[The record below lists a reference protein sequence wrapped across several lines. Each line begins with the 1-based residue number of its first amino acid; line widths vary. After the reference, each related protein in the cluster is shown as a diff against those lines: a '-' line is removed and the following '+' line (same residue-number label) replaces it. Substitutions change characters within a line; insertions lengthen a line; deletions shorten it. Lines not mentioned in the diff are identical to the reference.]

1 MWSEKKQREEPLKKG
16 KKMPKMRIVKV
27 KAGQEKFRADLKDA
41 LAKKGARATILINKL
56 AADKSVVWRYAEL
69 DAIALE
75 LRHLAFQIR
84 TLKLAKLATEE
95 A

>member
-1 MWSEKKQREEPLKKG
+1 MKVKV
-16 KKMPKMRIVKV
+16 IKV
-27 KAGQEKFRADLKDA
+27 KAGQAKLREAIKDA
-41 LAKKGARATILINKL
+41 LAKKGARARILINKL
-56 AADKSVVWRYAEL
+56 AAEKDTVVWDYAQL

-84 TLKLAKLATEE
+84 TLKQAKLATEE

>member
-1 MWSEKKQREEPLKKG
+1 MQ
-16 KKMPKMRIVKV
+16 KMRLVKV
-27 KAGQEKFRADLKDA
+27 KAGQEKLRADIKDA

-84 TLKLAKLATEE
+84 TLQRAKKVTEE

>member
-1 MWSEKKQREEPLKKG
+1 MQT
-16 KKMPKMRIVKV
+16 KMVKV
-27 KAGQEKFRADLKDA
+27 KAGQQKLRERIKDK
-41 LAKKGARATILINKL
+41 LAKSGARAHILINKL
-56 AADKSVVWRYAEL
+56 AADNKAVIWKPAEL

-84 TLKLAKLATEE
+84 VLKNAKTATEE

>member
-1 MWSEKKQREEPLKKG
+1 MQ
-16 KKMPKMRIVKV
+16 KMRLVKV
-27 KAGQEKFRADLKDA
+27 KAGQEKLRADIKDA

-84 TLKLAKLATEE
+84 PLKPAKVATEE

>member
-1 MWSEKKQREEPLKKG
+1 MGRKNNAGVGLAETKNERKQKM
-16 KKMPKMRIVKV
+16 KKMRTVKV
-27 KAGQEKFRADLKDA
+27 KAGQEKLRERIKDA
-41 LAKKGARATILINKL
+41 LAQKGARAHI
-56 AADKSVVWRYAEL
+56 L

-84 TLKLAKLATEE
+84 VLKNAKTATEE

>member
-1 MWSEKKQREEPLKKG
+1 
-16 KKMPKMRIVKV
+16 MPKMRIVKV

-75 LRHLAFQIR
+75 LRYLAFQIR